1 MTQKSL
7 TRRGFLGAA
16 AGAASL
22 ASVSGTNEPKVIEVK
37 ESPFINKDGYTPT
50 AHFYR
55 QQLRYVPRITP
66 VFWALRLYGAVKKP
80 LTIIHEQLQ
89 TLETTTLPCTLACIS
104 SSARSAMVGHAL
116 WTGVPMR
123 SLLEQVNPASNAGY
137 AQLYA
142 TDGYTTYVETEKLAN
157 AVLAYEMNGEPLPQE
172 HGYPAR
178 LIIPGLY
185 GYKMPKW
192 IQRIEFTDTPTP
204 GFWEERGWSASGEMQ
219 TSSTI
224 FSPHHM
230 ESVSG
235 TISLNGIAYAG
246 AQTITSVELS
256 VNDGPWM
263 PTTITESEPY
273 SWTPWQLDW
282 VAPEAGDYLIKV
294 RASNSSG
301 FTQNENAPTFPNGTT
316 AIRNIVVRV
325 IE

>member
-16 AGAASL
+16 AGAAGITS
-22 ASVSGTNEPKVIEVK
+22 ANETHHSKAVEIR
-37 ESPFINKDGYTPT
+37 ESPFINRDGYTPT

-66 VFWALRLYGAVKKP
+66 VFWALRLYGMVEKP
-80 LTIIHEQLQ
+80 LTIIHEDLQ
-89 TLETTTLPCTLACIS
+89 TFPINSLPCTLACIS
-104 SSARSAMVGHAL
+104 SNSRNAMVGHAI
-116 WTGVPMR
+116 WTGIPMR
-123 SLLEQVNPASNAGY
+123 SLLEQVNPTVNARY

-142 TDGYTTYVETEKLAN
+142 TDGYTTYIEAEKLAN
-157 AVLAYEMNGEPLPQE
+157 AILAYEMNGEPLPQE

-224 FSPHHM
+224 FSPYHM
-230 ESVSG
+230 ESMSG
-235 TISLNGIAYAG
+235 TISLSGIAYAG
-246 AQTITSVELS
+246 ANTITSVEIS
-256 VNDGPWM
+256 VNDSPWM
-263 PTTITESEPY
+263 PVPIAESSAY
-273 SWTPWQLDW
+273 SWTPWQIDW
-282 VAPEAGDYLIKV
+282 TAPKAGDYLIKV
-294 RASNSSG
+294 RTSDSSG
-301 FTQNENAPTFPNGTT
+301 FTQAEATPTFPDGPT

-325 IE
+325 TE

>member
-1 MTQKSL
+1 MTQKML

-16 AGAASL
+16 AGAAIVPSL
-22 ASVSGTNEPKVIEVK
+22 GNRNDSKAAVIT
-37 ESPFINKDGYTPT
+37 ESAFINRDGYTPT

-66 VFWALRLYGAVKKP
+66 VFWALRLYGMVEKP

-89 TLETTTLPCTLACIS
+89 TFEKTSLPCTVACIS
-104 SSARSAMVGHAL
+104 SGAKSSMVGHAL
-116 WTGVPMR
+116 WTGVPMA
-123 SLLEQVNPASNAGY
+123 SLLEQVSPKSEATY
-137 AQLYA
+137 AQLYG

-192 IQRIEFTDTPTP
+192 IQRIEFTNSPKP

-224 FSPHHM
+224 FSPYHLQ
-230 ESVSG
+230 SVSD
-235 TISLNGIAYAG
+235 IVSLNGAAYAG
-246 AQTITSVELS
+246 ARTITTVEIS
-256 VNDGPWM
+256 VNDSPWM
-263 PTTITESEPY
+263 PTAIAESEPY
-273 SWTPWQLDW
+273 SWIPWQIDW
-282 VAPEAGDYLIKV
+282 TPPAPGDYLIKV
-294 RASNSSG
+294 RASDNSG
-301 FTQNENAPTFPNGTT
+301 FTQLEDAPTFPNGPT

-325 IE
+325 TE